1 MRQGEFGAERLQQ
14 EKCLFSEN
22 ISLKIRMTQK
32 VMLALL
38 NIDMLEHSDAQNINT
53 FINRYTTDKFL
64 NKI

>member
-14 EKCLFSEN
+14 EKCLFSKN
-22 ISLKIRMTQK
+22 ISPKIRMTQR
-32 VMLALL
+32 VMLEHL
-38 NIDMLEHSDAQNINT
+38 NIDTLVHSDAQNINT